1 MYSPRGRPLRRWLAG
16 VIIVVSGLALSFFLA
31 RQVLHA
37 PMNLPVKDVTVVVK
51 QGDSLKQIFAHLK
64 SRGFIETSRVL
75 ELWARWQ
82 GIDRQIHT
90 GEYHLT
96 PGLSGVG
103 FLELLERGDVVS
115 YQITL
120 PEGITLQQA
129 LERLQSDTR
138 LVRELDDANDPLLL
152 DLVSPSSSPEGW
164 FLPETYRF
172 VAGDSDFDI
181 LQRAYKLMQRALQ
194 QAWKNRTSTTPLS
207 TPYDALVLAS
217 IVERETSVAEERA
230 VIAGVFTRRL
240 EADMRLQTDPT
251 VIYGLGTDFDG
262 NLTRRHLKDDTNPWN
277 TYRIRGLPPTPIA
290 LPGVAALEAVV
301 RPAAGAALYFVAR
314 GDGYHV
320 FSETL
325 EEHNANVRRYQLSR
339 KTNYRS
345 TPQGGN

>member
-1 MYSPRGRPLRRWLAG
+1 M
-16 VIIVVSGLALSFFLA
+16 IIVASGLFLSFFLA

-37 PMNLPVKDVTVVVK
+37 PMNVPTDDVTFVVK
-51 QGDSLKQIFAHLK
+51 QGDSLKQIFAHLRSQGYIK
-64 SRGFIETSRVL
+64 TSRVL
-75 ELWARWQ
+75 ELWARWK

-90 GEYHLT
+90 GEYRLM

-103 FLELLERGDVVS
+103 FLELLKRGDVVS

-129 LERLQSDTR
+129 LERLHSDTR
-138 LVRELDDANDPLLL
+138 LVRKLDDAADPLLQ
-152 DLVSPSSSPEGW
+152 DLVSPSLSPEGW

-181 LQRAYKLMQRALQ
+181 LQRAYRLMQRSLQ
-194 QAWKNRTSTTPLS
+194 KVWKNRSSPTPLA
-207 TPYDALVLAS
+207 TPYDALILAS

-240 EADMRLQTDPT
+240 EANMRLQTDPT
-251 VIYGLGTDFDG
+251 VIYGLGAGFDG
-262 NLTRRHLKDDTNPWN
+262 NLTRRHLKDGTNPWN
-277 TYRIRGLPPTPIA
+277 TYRIKGLPPTPIA
-290 LPGVAALEAVV
+290 LPGAAALEAVV
-301 RPAAGAALYFVAR
+301 RPASGAALYFVAR

-325 EEHNANVRRYQLSR
+325 EEHNANVRRYQLSK
-339 KTNYRS
+339 KTDYRS
-345 TPQGGN
+345 TPQGGD

>member
-1 MYSPRGRPLRRWLAG
+1 M
-16 VIIVVSGLALSFFLA
+16 IIVASGLFLSFFLA

-37 PMNLPVKDVTVVVK
+37 PMNVPTDDVTFVVK
-51 QGDSLKQIFAHLK
+51 QGDSLKQIFAHLR
-64 SRGFIETSRVL
+64 SQGYIETSRVL
-75 ELWARWQ
+75 ELWARWK

-90 GEYHLT
+90 GEYRLM
-96 PGLSGVG
+96 PGLRGVG
-103 FLELLERGDVVS
+103 FLELLKRGDVVS

-129 LERLQSDTR
+129 LERLHSDTR
-138 LVRELDDANDPLLL
+138 LVRKLDDAADPLLQ

-181 LQRAYKLMQRALQ
+181 LQRAYKLMQRSLQ
-194 QAWKNRTSTTPLS
+194 QVWKNRTSPTPLA
-207 TPYDALVLAS
+207 TPYDALILAS

-240 EADMRLQTDPT
+240 EANMRLQTDPT
-251 VIYGLGTDFDG
+251 VIYGLGAGFDG
-262 NLTRRHLKDDTNPWN
+262 NLTRRHLKDGTNPWN
-277 TYRIRGLPPTPIA
+277 TYRIKGLPPTPIA
-290 LPGVAALEAVV
+290 LPGAAALEAVV
-301 RPAAGAALYFVAR
+301 QPASGAALYFVAR

-325 EEHNANVRRYQLSR
+325 EEHNANVRRYQLSK
-339 KTNYRS
+339 KTDYRS
-345 TPQGGN
+345 TPQGGD

>member
-1 MYSPRGRPLRRWLAG
+1 M
-16 VIIVVSGLALSFFLA
+16 IIVASGLFLSFFLA

-37 PMNLPVKDVTVVVK
+37 PMNVPTDDVTFVVK
-51 QGDSLKQIFAHLK
+51 QGDSLKQIFAHLR
-64 SRGFIETSRVL
+64 SQGYIETSRVL
-75 ELWARWQ
+75 ELWARWK

-90 GEYHLT
+90 GEYRLM

-103 FLELLERGDVVS
+103 FLELLKRGDVVS

-129 LERLQSDTR
+129 LERLHSDTR
-138 LVRELDDANDPLLL
+138 LVRKLEDAADPLLQ
-152 DLVSPSSSPEGW
+152 DLVSPSLSPEGW

-181 LQRAYKLMQRALQ
+181 LQRAYRLMQRSLQ
-194 QAWKNRTSTTPLS
+194 KVWKNRSSPTPLA
-207 TPYDALVLAS
+207 TPYDALILAS

-240 EADMRLQTDPT
+240 EANMRLQTDPT
-251 VIYGLGTDFDG
+251 VIYGLGAGFDG
-262 NLTRRHLKDDTNPWN
+262 NLTRRHLKDGTNPWN
-277 TYRIRGLPPTPIA
+277 TYRIKGLPPTPIA
-290 LPGVAALEAVV
+290 LPGAAALEAVV
-301 RPAAGAALYFVAR
+301 RPASGAALYFVAR

-325 EEHNANVRRYQLSR
+325 EEHNANVRRYQLSK
-339 KTNYRS
+339 KTDYRS
-345 TPQGGN
+345 TPQGGD

>member
-1 MYSPRGRPLRRWLAG
+1 M
-16 VIIVVSGLALSFFLA
+16 IIVASGLFLSFFLA

-37 PMNLPVKDVTVVVK
+37 PMNVPTDDVTFVVK
-51 QGDSLKQIFAHLK
+51 QGDSLKQIFAHLRSQGYIK
-64 SRGFIETSRVL
+64 TSRVL
-75 ELWARWQ
+75 ELWARWK

-90 GEYHLT
+90 GEYRLM

-103 FLELLERGDVVS
+103 FLELLKRGDVVS

-129 LERLQSDTR
+129 LERLHSDTR
-138 LVRELDDANDPLLL
+138 LVRKLEDAADPLLQ
-152 DLVSPSSSPEGW
+152 DLVSPSLSPEGW

-181 LQRAYKLMQRALQ
+181 LQRAYRLMQRSLQ
-194 QAWKNRTSTTPLS
+194 KVWKNRSSPTPLA
-207 TPYDALVLAS
+207 TPYDALILAS

-240 EADMRLQTDPT
+240 EANMRLQTDPT
-251 VIYGLGTDFDG
+251 VIYGLGAGFDG
-262 NLTRRHLKDDTNPWN
+262 NLTRRHLKDGTNPWN
-277 TYRIRGLPPTPIA
+277 TYRIKGLPPTPIA
-290 LPGVAALEAVV
+290 LPGAAALEAVV
-301 RPAAGAALYFVAR
+301 RPASGAALYFVAR

-325 EEHNANVRRYQLSR
+325 EEHNANVRRYQLSK
-339 KTNYRS
+339 KTDYRS
-345 TPQGGN
+345 TPQGGD